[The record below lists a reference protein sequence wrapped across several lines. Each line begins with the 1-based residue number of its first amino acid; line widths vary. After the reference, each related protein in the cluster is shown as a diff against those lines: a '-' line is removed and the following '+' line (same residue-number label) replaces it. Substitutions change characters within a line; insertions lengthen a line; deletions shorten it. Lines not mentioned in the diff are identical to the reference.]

1 MDWLRF
7 RFEDKEDNNVGI
19 DLGQET
25 EIDHQGDAHQV
36 NKGLIHLP
44 LARPWTLAT
53 YNDRGR
59 GSDSTTVP
67 TTDWIGADI
76 SCLNRR
82 HPRSQPFEVK
92 QGE

>member
-44 LARPWTLAT
+44 LARP
-53 YNDRGR
+53 
-59 GSDSTTVP
+59 
-67 TTDWIGADI
+67 
-76 SCLNRR
+76 
-82 HPRSQPFEVK
+82 
-92 QGE
+92 